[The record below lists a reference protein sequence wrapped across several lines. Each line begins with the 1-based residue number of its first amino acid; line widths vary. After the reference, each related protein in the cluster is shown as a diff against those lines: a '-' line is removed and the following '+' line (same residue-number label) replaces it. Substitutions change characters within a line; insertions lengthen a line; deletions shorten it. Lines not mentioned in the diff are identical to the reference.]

1 MTVYIKN
8 LLNEMKWNK
17 NVTFSISS
25 RVKRVTFPY
34 FFFAFFFAFFF
45 FFNKILLLRKEYGSG
60 IRECLEMLFGIVD
73 TYADVL

>member
-1 MTVYIKN
+1 MMVYIKN

-25 RVKRVTFPY
+25 RVKRVTFSVL
-34 FFFAFFFAFFF
+34 FFC
-45 FFNKILLLRKEYGSG
+45 FNKILLLRKEYGSG

>member
-1 MTVYIKN
+1 MTVYIKSV
-8 LLNEMKWNK
+8 LNVMKWNK

-25 RVKRVTFPY
+25 RVKRVTFSVL
-34 FFFAFFFAFFF
+34 FFLFFLL
-45 FFNKILLLRKEYGSG
+45 NKILLLRKEYGSG

>member
-1 MTVYIKN
+1 MTVYIKSV
-8 LLNEMKWNK
+8 LNVMKWNK

-25 RVKRVTFPY
+25 RVKRVTFSVLFFY
-34 FFFAFFFAFFF
+34 FFLL
-45 FFNKILLLRKEYGSG
+45 NKILLLRKEYGSG

>member
-25 RVKRVTFPY
+25 RVKRVTFSVLFFLL
-34 FFFAFFFAFFF
+34 FFFC
-45 FFNKILLLRKEYGSG
+45 FNKILLLRKEYGSG